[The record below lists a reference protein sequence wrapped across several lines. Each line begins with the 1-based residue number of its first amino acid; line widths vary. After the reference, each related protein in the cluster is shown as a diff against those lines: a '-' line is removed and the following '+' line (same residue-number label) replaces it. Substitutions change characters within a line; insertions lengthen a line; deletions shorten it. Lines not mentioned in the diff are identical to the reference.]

1 MGLPT
6 FARRYINQTYNGAF
20 SYVCPKGPQ
29 GDPTVCVYDLMKD
42 MKWMP
47 ETVLTVDDAL
57 TFLTNKIKDLLLK
70 MPTIRVVIICVD
82 RKPPPVKRMVTHG
95 KRYKG
100 KDVFEAKNGPYLP
113 TKASGLIPTPWIQFA
128 GNYKLL
134 QREFY
139 PRLFN
144 AFMDGSKIAPN
155 PGQMIVLHGFPAY
168 SEWVTVYGQQNYHIG
183 TNDRGQIKQVH
194 MWRTDIELPITK
206 AMEKEDKDLYNRIY
220 VFENVPPC
228 AQFPQGY
235 LRREEWLEAKNDIS
249 ESDGAM
255 FFYDHWFQNE
265 NIMFICNDGDVFAY
279 GLLYS
284 YERVTSQNTF
294 RNNHIICI
302 PYKKTKDNEWFAP
315 DAIPKNEYV
324 DLNQLYVMVKEDASM
339 KAAGVQ
345 NNVLTLVFLLIMAE
359 SDFFKEYMKGLGA
372 DTIIW
377 KVFFSNLK
385 MFSHMVQ
392 SSKGVAP
399 STRTPREIVLD
410 EDLFRLFTHYCYIQ
424 KYGKTVKKKAKTDD
438 ITYEMLKE
446 HTQSGAKGAKDPD
459 YHLPDRNKIRLWAR
473 QVEWNLLYYRNT
485 PFGNDHSPNPFQMW
499 EGLPYFPYIKN
510 PTTGKP
516 EMTTVVSARRKP
528 VDEVYSQHFYVN
540 RNKQTTTT
548 LPSTTTTTPNSF
560 SSFNLNFNPKSAS
573 APKTVPIVSETQ
585 KKAVIQ
591 AYSKISVPKKRGR
604 PPKEKK

>member
-6 FARRYINQTYNGAF
+6 FARKYLKETYADAF
-20 SYVCPKGPQ
+20 SFSCPKGPG

-42 MKWMP
+42 LKWMP
-47 ETVLTVDDAL
+47 ESILTVDDAL
-57 TFLTNKIKDLLLK
+57 TYLTGKIKTLLLK
-70 MPTIRVVIICVD
+70 IPTLRAVIVTVD

-95 KRYKG
+95 KRYSK

-113 TKASGLIPTPWIQFA
+113 TKSSGLIPTPWIRFA

-144 AFMDGSKIAPN
+144 AFMDGSKVMPG

-168 SEWVTVYGQQNYHIG
+168 SEWVTVYKQQNHHIG
-183 TNDRGQIKQVH
+183 TNDRGQVKQVH
-194 MWRTDIELPITK
+194 MWRNDIELPITK
-206 AMEKEDKDLYNRIY
+206 AMEREDPHLYNRIY

-235 LRREEWLEAKNDIS
+235 LRKEEWEEAKNDIA

-255 FFYDHWFQNE
+255 FYYDHWFQNE
-265 NIMFICNDGDVFAY
+265 NIMFICNDGDVFSY

-294 RNNHIICI
+294 RNNHIVCI
-302 PYKKTKDNEWFAP
+302 PYKKTKDNEWFP
-315 DAIPKNEYV
+315 QGEIPKNEYV
-324 DLNQLYVMVKEDASM
+324 DLNRLYVLVKEDGAM
-339 KAAGVQ
+339 KAAGMQ
-345 NNVLTLVFLLIMAE
+345 NNVVTLVFLLIMAE

-377 KVFFSNLK
+377 KVFFANLT
-385 MFSHMVQ
+385 MFSHLVQ
-392 SSKGVAP
+392 SSKGVTP
-399 STRTPREIVLD
+399 STRIPREIVLD
-410 EDLFRLFTHYCYIQ
+410 EDLFRIFTHYCYIQ
-424 KYGKTVKKKAKTDD
+424 KYGKAVKKKARTDD

-446 HTQSGAKGAKDPD
+446 HTQTGAKAEKDPD

-485 PFGNDHSPNPFQMW
+485 PFGNEHSPNPFETW
-499 EGLPYFPYIKN
+499 DGLPYFPYTHN
-510 PTTGKP
+510 AQGKP
-516 EMTTVVSARRKP
+516 EMTTVVSAKRKP
-528 VDEVYSQHFYVN
+528 VDEVYSQHFYC
-540 RNKQTTTT
+540 NKKKQ
-548 LPSTTTTTPNSF
+548 N
-560 SSFNLNFNPKSAS
+560 AVD
-573 APKTVPIVSETQ
+573 APVRKVSETQ
-585 KKAVIQ
+585 KNAVIQ
-591 AYSKISVPKKRGR
+591 AYTRIALPKKRGR
-604 PPKEKK
+604 PAKEKK

>member
-6 FARRYINQTYNGAF
+6 FARKYLKEIYAGAF
-20 SYVCPKGPQ
+20 SFSCPKGPS

-42 MKWMP
+42 LKYVP
-47 ETVLTVDDAL
+47 ENILSVDDAL
-57 TFLTNKIKDLLLK
+57 TYLTNKIKFLLLSV
-70 MPTIRVVIICVD
+70 PTLRVVIVCVD

-100 KDVFEAKNGPYLP
+100 KDVFETNNGPYLP
-113 TKASGLIPTPWIQFA
+113 TKAAGLIPTPWIRFA

-144 AFMDGSKIAPN
+144 AFMDGSKIVPN

-168 SEWVTVYGQQNYHIG
+168 SEWVTVYKQQNYTLG

-206 AMEKEDKDLYNRIY
+206 TMERDDVDLYNRIY

-235 LRREEWLEAKNDIS
+235 MRKEEWVEAKNTIS

-265 NIMFICNDGDVFAY
+265 NIMFVCNDGDVFSY

-302 PYKKTKDNEWFAP
+302 PYKKTKDNEWFP
-315 DAIPKNEYV
+315 QGEIPKYEYV
-324 DLNQLYVMVKEDASM
+324 DLNSLYVKVKEDSSM
-339 KAAGVQ
+339 KASGVQ
-345 NNVLTLVFLLIMAE
+345 NHVVTLVFLLIMAE

-372 DTIIW
+372 EAIIW
-377 KVFFSNLK
+377 KVFFSNLS

-392 SSKGVAP
+392 SSKGVPP
-399 STRTPREIVLD
+399 STRTPREIILD
-410 EDLFRLFTHYCYIQ
+410 EDLFRIFTHYCYIQ
-424 KYGKTVKKKAKTDD
+424 KYGKAVRKKAKTDD
-438 ITYEMLKE
+438 ITYEMLVE
-446 HTQSGAKGAKDPD
+446 HTKTGAKAEKDPD
-459 YHLPDRNKIRLWAR
+459 YHLPDRNKIRLWSR

-485 PFGNDHSPNPFQMW
+485 PFGNEHSPNPFETW
-499 EGLPYFPYIKN
+499 EGLPYFPYTKN
-510 PTTGKP
+510 AQGKP

-528 VDEVYSQHFYVN
+528 VDEVYAQHFYYAKKN
-540 RNKQTTTT
+540 NPPQPPQ
-548 LPSTTTTTPNSF
+548 PS
-560 SSFNLNFNPKSAS
+560 K
-573 APKTVPIVSETQ
+573 IQ
-585 KKAVIQ
+585 QKAVIE
-591 AYSKISVPKKRGR
+591 AYTKITNTNLNNSNNSNNSNIRPNPPPKKRGR
-604 PPKEKK
+604 PPKDKTKK